1 MLGPAPL
8 RLLRSSRP
16 GPVAGHKDR
25 ACYVRIRRWAV
36 ACGRTER
43 QLTADRHG
51 SMDAAG
57 FVRCPR
63 RGRPE
68 ASCAIICRAVLLPS
82 IGLLA
87 GRPVRR
93 HPSPRARAVACV
105 CCMRLHQPWVA
116 AANEDVRRARW
127 CKCNNQTDI
136 YTGRS
141 VSRASYRSS
150 MCSPSRPPG
159 MSLPDLRHLHMAVAR
174 SAVDQDEYDGWGP
187 QSQDPKQM
195 AASVPAALLDY
206 W

>member
-1 MLGPAPL
+1 MLPI
-8 RLLRSSRP
+8 
-16 GPVAGHKDR
+16 
-25 ACYVRIRRWAV
+25 YIRRWAV

-82 IGLLA
+82 IGRLA
-87 GRPVRR
+87 GRR

-150 MCSPSRPPG
+150 MCSPSRPG
-159 MSLPDLRHLHMAVAR
+159 MSSLPEAVRTEGLATLQR
-174 SAVDQDEYDGWGP
+174 
-187 QSQDPKQM
+187 
-195 AASVPAALLDY
+195 
-206 W
+206 

>member
-1 MLGPAPL
+1 MESCACTACSCGTNRRLGPAPL

-82 IGLLA
+82 IGRLA
-87 GRPVRR
+87 GRR

-127 CKCNNQTDI
+127 CKCNKNKP
-136 YTGRS
+136 TGT
-141 VSRASYRSS
+141 
-150 MCSPSRPPG
+150 
-159 MSLPDLRHLHMAVAR
+159 
-174 SAVDQDEYDGWGP
+174 
-187 QSQDPKQM
+187 
-195 AASVPAALLDY
+195 
-206 W
+206 